1 MNPWPARLATCFG
14 IGWTPIAPGTAASLA
29 ALPFAWLLVLL
40 GWRSLLAGALLAT
53 ALGVWACGA
62 YVRKTRFGDPVECVL
77 DEVAGQ
83 WFALIPVAVEMRG
96 GDWRPFVLGFIFFR
110 LFDIWKPWPV
120 SWADQKIKGGLGVMT
135 DDMIA
140 GLMAGVLVVVARIVF
155 HI

>member
-14 IGWTPIAPGTAASLA
+14 IGWTPIAPGTVASLA

-40 GWRSLLAGALLAT
+40 GWRSLLAGALLVT
-53 ALGVWACGA
+53 ALGIWACGV
-62 YVRKTRFGDPVECVL
+62 YVRQTRAGDPAECVL

-83 WFALIPVAVEMRG
+83 WFALLPVAVQMRG

-120 SWADQKIKGGLGVMT
+120 SAVEKLPGGFGIMM
-135 DDMIA
+135 DDVLA
-140 GLMAGVLVVVARIVF
+140 GLIAAVLLYGTLAIRLV
-155 HI
+155 

>member
-1 MNPWPARLATCFG
+1 MSPWPARLATCFG
-14 IGWTPIAPGTAASLA
+14 IGWSPVAPGTVASLA

-53 ALGVWACGA
+53 ALGIWACGVYA
-62 YVRKTRFGDPVECVL
+62 RKARVGDPAECVL

-83 WFALIPVAVEMRG
+83 WFALLPVAIEMRG

-120 SWADQKIKGGLGVMT
+120 SAVEKLPGGFGIMM
-135 DDMIA
+135 DDVLA
-140 GLMAGVLVVVARIVF
+140 GLIAAALLTGTLAIGLV
-155 HI
+155 